1 MSLLAICFT
10 FSVSYLFIILS
21 KIVSFLIGRQGFM
34 TVPMLGQQACAT
46 MSSFKQTVLVFTGS
60 VKILCYNIYPSLC
73 AAVQAQHTV
82 LS

>member
-1 MSLLAICFT
+1 
-10 FSVSYLFIILS
+10 
-21 KIVSFLIGRQGFM
+21 M

-60 VKILCYNIYPSLC
+60 VKILCCNVYPSLC